1 MNRRMYSMRP
11 PIVKGIVPIP
21 TKQERAMTY
30 ETGEL
35 NIDELDTV
43 SGGLQRNPWMDA
55 ENQRIAN
62 QNKGSGFGAS
72 IGDVIPGLVVAG
84 SGPNTAG
91 HPFDPSP

>member
-1 MNRRMYSMRP
+1 MNHELE
-11 PIVKGIVPIP
+11 IN
-21 TKQERAMTY
+21 
-30 ETGEL
+30 EL
-35 NIDELDTV
+35 NAV

-62 QNKGSGFGAS
+62 QNKGTGFGAS
-72 IGDVIPGLVVAG
+72 IGDAIPGLVVAN